1 MNKLELYVDD
11 KRVELFKD
19 EEITI
24 TQSIKNI
31 QKVETVFADY
41 TQDFS
46 VPASKENQ
54 KIFRHLDRGDVANSL
69 DVRQRTSADIL
80 LNGILFKRGY
90 VIFREAQVVD
100 GKTISYKL
108 YFVGGLGHLKTKI
121 GDLKINQLDYNLAEF
136 QDYESVKEGL
146 SRDRSE
152 QNSSGELEDIL
163 YSLITVDAG
172 HYFSNDTTT
181 PSTVDYPKNL
191 SYAGLGSVSTGSG
204 GLDYQSLK
212 PSIRMDAIVRAIES
226 KFRNQ
231 GVVFSND
238 FFKTTIAENPEWMN
252 LFMLMHNKK
261 GNIEP
266 SEFTGLKKVRNGVN
280 TGTSVVDWQS
290 SVSQLSVLGN
300 YQSSQV
306 FDTTEN
312 IWRGIISGSSQEL
325 RAISFGIISTNLTA
339 KYSVYIKDVSNPNAE
354 YEELVKDAVG
364 DKTVGLFY
372 NVGNAESFG
381 NQRIYSFWVETDE
394 TTNISINV
402 TAIYKGIVF
411 GPSTVTDSAAL
422 SVLVGNEQTLDIPK
436 ILPDIKVFDFLKGV
450 FKLFNLVAYEDRSGV
465 IVVQQ
470 YDKWRENKKTVDIT
484 EYVNDSR
491 YGIDLKIPYNSL
503 IFKYKENDYTE
514 RMFRN
519 EPLDYVSTSEYGY
532 FEETRGEITSSD
544 KSFTSEIPFELMRY
558 QRLLHSTNETLNPL
572 PFNIESSIQM
582 AELVDDGGDELKG
595 QGIIYYPINSQHAGL
610 WSVDNI
616 ALNNGEGDIESISSY
631 NIPSNTLDL
640 RTLASPEPYSLSFG
654 DYYDSWTR
662 RNVTS
667 AGMYHNNYFD
677 FLSPIFNTRNKSLK
691 LELYLPSHLL
701 INLELKDDIVFK
713 GKKYRINT
721 LKTNLQSG
729 KSSIEIV
736 GYSTSSFSKIVE
748 GGAANAPV
756 ITLNGAETINV
767 AYGATYTDLGATA
780 TDAEDGTIAVTD
792 DSSNINTLNSGTQVI
807 TYNAI
812 DSDGNSAAP
821 VFRTVVVSLPPP
833 PSIDVWSLLSVN
845 QTTNVFVIDYTVS
858 SVSVAIKKVKFFVK
872 LQGAVDSPF
881 DEVSSVDG
889 GGNNTL
895 SGTFSSAAADGQT
908 YECYLTLNAGG
919 VTVRSSDVTVT
930 LT

>member
-1 MNKLELYVDD
+1 MNKLELYVDNQ
-11 KRVELFKD
+11 RVELFKD

-46 VPASKENQ
+46 VPASKVNQ
-54 KIFRHLDRGDVANSL
+54 KIFKHLDRGDVANSL
-69 DVRQRTSADIL
+69 DVRQRTNADIL

-121 GDLKINQLDYNLAEF
+121 GDLKINQLDYNLAEN

-146 SRDRSE
+146 ARDRSE
-152 QNSSGELEDIL
+152 QNSNGELEDIL
-163 YSLITVDAG
+163 YSLITVDTG
-172 HYFSNDTTT
+172 HYFSDDTTT

-191 SYAGLGSVSTGSG
+191 SYAGLGSVSTGGG

-212 PSIRMDAIVRAIES
+212 PSIRMDAIVRAIEN

-231 GVVFSND
+231 GVVFSSD
-238 FFKTTIAENPEWMN
+238 FFKTTMAENPEWMS

-261 GNIEP
+261 GKIEP
-266 SEFTGLKKVRNGVN
+266 SEYTGLKLVRNGVN
-280 TGTSVVDWQS
+280 SGTSVVDWQS

-300 YQSSQV
+300 YESYQV
-306 FDTTEN
+306 FNTTTN
-312 IWRGIISGSSQEL
+312 TWSAIISGS
-325 RAISFGIISTNLTA
+325 ISKLLAMVFNISSTSLTA

-354 YEELVKDAVG
+354 YEELVKDVVG
-364 DKTVGLFY
+364 DKAVGLFY
-372 NVGNAESFG
+372 NTGDNALFG
-381 NQRIYSFWVETDE
+381 NQKIYSFWVESDE
-394 TTNISINV
+394 TTNISIDVNTVYRGV
-402 TAIYKGIVF
+402 TF
-411 GPSTVTDSAAL
+411 GTTITDTTTL

-450 FKLFNLVAYEDRSGV
+450 FKLFNLVAYEDRDGT

-470 YDKWRENKKTVDIT
+470 YDKWRENKKTIDIT
-484 EYVNDSR
+484 EYVNDSK

-503 IFKYKENDYTE
+503 IFKYKENEYTE

-519 EPLDYVSTSEYGY
+519 KFIDDLSTSEYGS
-532 FEETRGEITSSD
+532 FEETRAEITSSD

-558 QRLLHSTNETLNPL
+558 QRILHSTNETLNPL

-582 AELVDDGGDELKG
+582 AELVDDGGDELTGK
-595 QGIIYYPINSQHAGL
+595 GIIYYPINSQQAGL
-610 WSVDNI
+610 WSVDDI
-616 ALNNGEGDIESISSY
+616 ALNNGAGDIESISYY

-640 RTLASPEPYSLSFG
+640 RTLANPEPYALPFG
-654 DYYDSWTR
+654 DYYDSWTS

-667 AGMYHNNYFD
+667 SGMYHNNHFN
-677 FLSPIFNTRNKSLK
+677 FLSPIFNTRNKGLK
-691 LELYLPSHLL
+691 LELYLPAHLL
-701 INLELKDDIVFK
+701 IDLELKDDIVFK

-736 GYSTSSFSKIVE
+736 GYSTSGFSKIVE
-748 GGAANAPV
+748 GVAVNAPV
-756 ITLNGAETINV
+756 ITLTGAEEINV

-780 TDAEDGTIAVTD
+780 TDAEDGTVTVTD
-792 DSSNINTLNSGTQVI
+792 DSSNIDTSSPGTQVI

-821 VFRTVVVSLPPP
+821 VFRTVIVPLPPP
-833 PSIDVWSLLSVN
+833 PAVDVWSIQSIN
-845 QTTNVFVIDYTVS
+845 QTTNVFIIDYTVS
-858 SVSVAIKKVKFFVK
+858 SVSAEIRKVKFFVK
-872 LQGAVDSPF
+872 LQGAIDSPF
-881 DEVSSVDG
+881 DEVSAVDG
-889 GGNNTL
+889 GGNNTV
-895 SGTFSSAAADGQT
+895 SGTFSSAGADSQT
-908 YECYLTLNAGG
+908 YVAYLTVNSGG
-919 VTVRSSDVTVT
+919 ITVRSSDVTIT